1 MRRSSPQFNHPGT
14 TFGTFDDFAGYTP
27 SRDVVLNLVEVGNG
41 EGAVGGSSY
50 WPSYSEYDKALSK
63 GWHVAPTNNQDNHK
77 GKWGDSNTC
86 RDVIVTDDFTEAG
99 LYAAMAERRVYSTE
113 DQNLAIYYYLND
125 TLMGGIIPLEDGQKL
140 DTVRVKASI
149 ADPDG
154 EELGKVEVIGANG
167 ITVKTFEISG
177 STYELDAELPNTEP
191 YYYLKVTQAD
201 GDIAVTAPV
210 WVGEATPITADLKN
224 STALSTVGT
233 SETITSTITNAAT
246 ANYQISKV
254 ELTVTV
260 GGTTTTV
267 ETQTPAKTLAPDQK
281 ETFSFTFHRRRCTD
295 PCACSTPAPMRARN
309 SSVPQRWSSR
319 SMTQPTSSTS
329 ASTTATTTTISP
341 ATMPEAPATSSA
353 SAPTTA

>member
-1 MRRSSPQFNHPGT
+1 
-14 TFGTFDDFAGYTP
+14 
-27 SRDVVLNLVEVGNG
+27 
-41 EGAVGGSSY
+41 
-50 WPSYSEYDKALSK
+50 
-63 GWHVAPTNNQDNHK
+63 
-77 GKWGDSNTC
+77 
-86 RDVIVTDDFTEAG
+86 
-99 LYAAMAERRVYSTE
+99 MAERRVYSTE

-125 TLMGGIIPLEDGQKL
+125 TLMGGIISLEDGQTL
-140 DTVRVKASI
+140 ETVRVKASI

-233 SETITSTITNAAT
+233 AETITSTITNAAT

-254 ELTVTV
+254 ELTVTA

-267 ETQTPAKTLAPDQK
+267 ETPDPGQDAGSGP
-281 ETFSFTFHRRRCTD
+281 EGDVLLHVQAHRRRCAD
-295 PCACSTPAPMRARN
+295 PARALHRHLRGQGIP
-309 SSVPQRWSSR
+309 VRCHTGAQGL
-319 SMTQPTSSTS
+319 
-329 ASTTATTTTISP
+329 
-341 ATMPEAPATSSA
+341 
-353 SAPTTA
+353 